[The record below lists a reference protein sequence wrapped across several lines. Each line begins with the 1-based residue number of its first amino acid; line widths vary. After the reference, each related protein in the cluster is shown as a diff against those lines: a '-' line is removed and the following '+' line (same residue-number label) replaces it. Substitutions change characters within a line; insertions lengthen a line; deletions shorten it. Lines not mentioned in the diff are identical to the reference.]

1 MTKEQAIDIL
11 QKDIE
16 RISYWLEN
24 AQINTAMRED
34 WERRLEDVK
43 GIKEILEGE

>member
-1 MTKEQAIDIL
+1 MTREQAIDFL

-16 RISYWLEN
+16 RISCWLEN
-24 AQINTAMRED
+24 TQINTVMRKE
-34 WERRLEDVK
+34 WEKRLEDIK